1 MGWLGDARQKYRDT
15 LSLDTRRTIRGIG
28 QTAAGLS
35 GVAPG
40 VAYAKN
46 MDYSYT
52 NDPAVNPQK
61 PAGWV
66 DPTQKQGDQRAKTI
80 NPGDGGGGGGGGGS
94 VAAMEETPPQFNQMF
109 QGNIY
114 DDPSTYMNAVY
125 SSAQQQYDQ
134 QKKQLENNYA
144 SGLISFADKARLM
157 EQARANIQTKADN
170 IVHEYQTQSTSL
182 GEGRDTSIQGQRG
195 YFSNISPDAYQS
207 QQGTYE
213 NKVLNEYQRGLT
225 ELDRTKTQNEQILGQ
240 TRENLAMEGRNT
252 EQAKQDYLTEFQNK
266 LSGLANSLQQQKDE
280 TYNNMQSNLAG
291 TPYES
296 QMSQVGGYTP
306 ENVNTQQ
313 FNINDMMGQIQ
324 ALNLALNNMI
334 GKKTPVSAKGAG
346 ATGTTQ
352 EKTLQDYLYTNPVT
366 A

>member
-1 MGWLGDARQKYRDT
+1 MGWLGDSRQKYREAVP
-15 LSLDTRRTIRGIG
+15 LSTRRTVRGIG
-28 QTAAGLS
+28 QVTSGLY
-35 GVAPG
+35 GLGTGA
-40 VAYAKN
+40 AYAKN
-46 MDYSYT
+46 MNYNYNPTNSAPATRQVYNGVDIPDTSDNQVVSDKSYSPSSAT
-52 NDPAVNPQK
+52 AD
-61 PAGWV
+61 
-66 DPTQKQGDQRAKTI
+66 T
-80 NPGDGGGGGGGGGS
+80 S
-94 VAAMEETPPQFNQMF
+94 PQFNQMF

-144 SGLISFADKARLM
+144 SGLISFANKARLM
-157 EQARANIQTKADN
+157 EQARANIQTKADD
-170 IVHEYQTQSTSL
+170 IVHEYQTQSASL

-240 TRENLAMEGRNT
+240 ASENLAMEGRNT

-352 EKTLQDYLYTNPVT
+352 EKTLQDYLYANPVT

>member
-1 MGWLGDARQKYRDT
+1 MGWLGDLRQKYREAVP
-15 LSLDTRRTIRGIG
+15 LSTRRTVRGIG
-28 QTAAGLS
+28 QATSGLS
-35 GVAPG
+35 GLGTG

-46 MDYSYT
+46 MNYNYNPT
-52 NDPAVNPQK
+52 NSAPATRQVYN
-61 PAGWV
+61 GV
-66 DPTQKQGDQRAKTI
+66 DIPDTSDNQ
-80 NPGDGGGGGGGGGS
+80 NVPSNSSSSGGGGGS

-240 TRENLAMEGRNT
+240 ASENLAMEGRNT

-352 EKTLQDYLYTNPVT
+352 EKTLQDYLYANPVT